1 MKKFTGNF
9 TMQAGKAVKGSER
22 IICRV
27 SEDRVYICNG
37 YFVLRMLPFE
47 YAETI
52 QPVTMCDAGN
62 WIIERGERRELRPDE
77 FNLAEMLDKAA
88 EPVNKYSGATLCQR
102 CPAEFPVDKNT
113 LQGYYNAAAKV
124 AAFYNKSFLA
134 AFDPCV
140 DLHAVGTT
148 SAAVMMA
155 EAEVVGIVLPVR
167 ATDAARRACAA
178 WFEQPAEDGDN
189 AELDRI
195 RAKLAAEQDA
205 RHAAELDRDEIDARR
220 AELLDKVTE
229 QAAELDKL
237 RAELEK
243 LQAEQAAPVEQAD
256 ETPAAPVDVRSAAEI
271 IAARFTELDGVRAV
285 IKGAGTSA
293 PVVWL
298 AGDTEKHADAIRAAG
313 AKWSGKRSAYY
324 IRVA

>member
-27 SEDRVYICNG
+27 FEDRVYICNG

-167 ATDAARRACAA
+167 ASEAARRACAA

-189 AELDRI
+189 SELETIRAELDAARDA
-195 RAKLAAEQDA
+195 AKAAEIE
-205 RHAAELDRDEIDARR
+205 RAAM
-220 AELLDKVTE
+220 LDKITE
-229 QAAELDKL
+229 QAAEIGTL
-237 RAELEK
+237 RAELDK
-243 LQAEQAAPVEQAD
+243 LHAEQAAAPVKQAAD
-256 ETPAAPVDVRSAAEI
+256 EKPAEDVKSAAEI